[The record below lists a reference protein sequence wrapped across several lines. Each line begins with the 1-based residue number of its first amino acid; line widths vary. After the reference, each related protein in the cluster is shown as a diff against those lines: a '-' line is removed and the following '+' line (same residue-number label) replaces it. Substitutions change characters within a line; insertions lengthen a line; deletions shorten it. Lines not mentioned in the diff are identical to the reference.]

1 MIPPS
6 ERELERGDTAMKQY
20 LAGRIRNIALTGHSD
35 SGKTSLAEALL
46 FKAGASDR
54 LGKISEGN
62 TVCDFDPEE
71 IKRQVSVSTSIA
83 PFAWGSTKIN
93 LIDTPGLFD
102 FAGEAAEGARAV
114 ESLLITVS
122 GKSGVDVG
130 TEKAYKMAKDASKA
144 TMFFVSKLDVEH
156 SDFYKVF
163 EELKATFGPTVCP
176 IVVPYVED
184 QKVQSY
190 INLIDMKAYTYDEK
204 GEPHEVDMP
213 DFGHRLDGL
222 TAAVSE
228 AVAETD
234 EALFEKYFSGEQFT
248 RDEIIRGV
256 HTGVTNGSIS
266 PVLCGCSSNLQ
277 GIDMLLDCIV
287 DLLPSPW
294 EKGGEV
300 AVDAEGEP
308 VEIDCTDEAPLAAYV
323 FKTVADPFVGKLS
336 FIKVLSG
343 RLTATSN
350 AVNARTGQPERLG
363 KTLTV
368 CGKKQ
373 TDTPEIAAGDIGAVA
388 KLATAKTGDTLC
400 DPARVV
406 ALPAPAYPT
415 GCYRM
420 AVKVAKKGDE
430 GKVSGALARLIE
442 EDPAIR
448 FVVDPET
455 KQQIISGLGTQHL
468 EVALA
473 KLKNKFGVEIT
484 LENPRVPYRESIRK
498 SCKAQGRHKK
508 QTGGH
513 GQFGDVW
520 IQFEPIEGE
529 GIEFA
534 ENVFGGSVPKNF
546 FPAVE
551 KGVRQAAEHG
561 VLAGYPMVGMKATL
575 LDGSYHPVDSS
586 EMAFIMAA
594 KLAYKAAIP
603 EAGPV
608 LLEPIG
614 ALKAHVPAD
623 NTGDIMGEVTKR
635 RGRVLGMNPDDDGL
649 QVVEAEVPVAEM
661 QDFTTFLRQLTQGRG
676 YFTFEFVRYETLP
689 QMLENKVIEQ
699 AKALGNFADED

>member
-1 MIPPS
+1 
-6 ERELERGDTAMKQY
+6 MKQY

-336 FIKVLSG
+336 YVKVISGKLSSD
-343 RLTATSN
+343 APV
-350 AVNARTGQPERLG
+350 VNARTGQQEKLG
-363 KTLTV
+363 KIIYV
-368 CGKKQ
+368 IGKKQ
-373 TDTPEIAAGDIGAVA
+373 EDTAYITAGDIGAVT
-388 KLATAKTGDTLC
+388 KLTATQTGDTLC
-400 DPARVV
+400 DPKKVV
-406 ALPAPAYPT
+406 SFDPINFPRPCLS
-415 GCYRM
+415 M
-420 AVKVAKKGDE
+420 AIKPQAKFDEAKVA
-430 GKVSGALARLIE
+430 SSLQRLIE
-442 EDPAIR
+442 EDPTIAYENNA
-448 FVVDPET
+448 ET
-455 KQQIISGLGTQHL
+455 HQQVITGLGEQHL
-468 EVALA
+468 DVLVS
-473 KLKNKFGVEIT
+473 KLKNKFGVSVS
-484 LENPRVPYRESIRK
+484 LEVPRVPYRETIRK
-498 SCKAQGRHKK
+498 KVKVQGKHKK
-508 QTGGH
+508 QSGGH

-520 IQFEPIEGE
+520 IEFEPTVGDDLVFEE
-529 GIEFA
+529 K
-534 ENVFGGSVPKNF
+534 VFGGAVPKSF

-551 KGVRQAAEHG
+551 KGLQDCVKHG
-561 VLAGYPMVGMKATL
+561 VLAGYPVVGLKATL
-575 LDGSYHPVDSS
+575 VDGSYHPVDSS
-586 EMAFIMAA
+586 EMSFKMAA
-594 KLAYKAAIP
+594 SLAYKAGMPQAS
-603 EAGPV
+603 PV

-614 ALKAHVPAD
+614 NLKVYVPD
-623 NTGDIMGEVTKR
+623 SNTGDIIGDLNKR
-635 RGRVLGMNPDDDGL
+635 RGRVLGMNPSTDGL
-649 QVVEAEVPVAEM
+649 QEIEADVPMSEM
-661 QDFTTFLRQLTQGRG
+661 ADFATAIRSLTQGRG
-676 YFTFEFVRYETLP
+676 YFTFDFARYEQLP
-689 QMLENKVIEQ
+689 SNLEAKVIED
-699 AKALGNFADED
+699 AKKFSEEE